1 LEFVDAACKDNQH
14 ERTKGVA
21 VRDVLSDLLKT
32 LEAELR
38 VQGRWAAAPP
48 DHEALNSSQPFAA
61 DTLEFDQWLQWI
73 LLPRMTLMLE
83 QRLPLPTACAIRA
96 MAEETYGPDDRGG
109 KRITEVLGEIDRL
122 LTAGH

>member
-1 LEFVDAACKDNQH
+1 M
-14 ERTKGVA
+14 
-21 VRDVLSDLLKT
+21 RDVLADLLKA

-38 VQGRWAAAPP
+38 GQGRWTADPP
-48 DHEALNSSQPFAA
+48 DQEALNSSQPFAA

-73 LLPRMTLMLE
+73 LLPRMTLLLE
-83 QRLPLPTACAIRA
+83 QRLPLPTACAIQA
-96 MAEETYGPDDRGG
+96 MAEETYSADDRGG